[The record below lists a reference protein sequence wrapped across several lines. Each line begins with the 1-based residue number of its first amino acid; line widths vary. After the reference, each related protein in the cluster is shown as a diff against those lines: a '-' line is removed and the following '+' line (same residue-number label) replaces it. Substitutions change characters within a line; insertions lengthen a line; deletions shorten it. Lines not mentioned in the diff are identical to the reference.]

1 MLQPSHGQF
10 DPLTKTYFNANTGK
24 WVKRL
29 RPSKKGKSDIEK
41 WKELGSKKKS
51 LFVPV
56 NTDIELIKATARRN
70 SLNYEHMLFILH
82 KLLYNRLMLRKSKK
96 VNDDYLNNY
105 TALSSKELLKWLGND
120 YVRCLEALIDIEYLF
135 PKLTS
140 HRTKSYFNS
149 NGKKGNSARFKINP
163 KLFNYSLFD
172 HPNFFK
178 AVELNDIRLTLKLI
192 KQSQLKSPSNHP
204 VHSLLCKALEGVRI
218 STSVELLNRKYPH
231 EIVQQ
236 MILLINKINE
246 EEIYV
251 RTEMDQYG
259 ERFHSTFTFS
269 WSALRPLIYFENKE
283 GNTAYL
289 DLRNSQFFFLSLLG
303 LPQTYQ
309 LIPEYENL
317 LPLFQAH
324 ERELSCFNHH
334 CQLGTLYSW
343 CEREYGLSKVNLME
357 ITFASSL
364 QFKAKR
370 KKLAWLTKIIEEIEK
385 LFSKNILPS
394 ILQKLESRTMLN
406 RICFEFL
413 SKNENANLISI
424 HDGILVEERYLT
436 EIVNIIHNCFMEL
449 NLPVPAFKTEVHSR
463 LQLK

>member
-1 MLQPSHGQF
+1 MSQPSHGQF
-10 DPLTKTYFNANTGK
+10 DSNTKTYFNSNTGK
-24 WVKRL
+24 WVKRI
-29 RPSKKGKSDIEK
+29 RPSKKGKNEMQK
-41 WKELGSKKKS
+41 WITLGSKRKT

-56 NTDIELIKATARRN
+56 NTDIELLKTVASRN

-82 KLLYNRLMLRKSKK
+82 KLLYNRLMFRKSRKI
-96 VNDDYLNNY
+96 NDDYLSNY

-120 YVRCLEALIDIEYLF
+120 YVRCLEALIEIEYLF
-135 PKLTS
+135 PKMTN

-163 KLFNYSLFD
+163 RLFNYSLFD
-172 HPNFFK
+172 HPHFFK

-192 KQSQLKSPSNHP
+192 KQSQLKSSSNHP
-204 VHSLLCKALEGVRI
+204 VHSLLCRALEGVRI
-218 STSVELLNRKYPH
+218 STSVESLNRKYPH
-231 EIVQQ
+231 EVVQQ
-236 MILLINKINE
+236 MILLITKINE

-251 RTEMDQYG
+251 KPEMDEYG

-317 LPLFQAH
+317 LPLFQAYK
-324 ERELSCFNHH
+324 RELYEFNHH

-343 CEREYGLSKVNLME
+343 CELEYCLSKVNLME

-413 SKNENANLISI
+413 SMNKNANLISI
-424 HDGILVEERYLT
+424 HDGVLVEEKYLT
-436 EIVNIIHNCFMEL
+436 EMVNIIHNCFTEL
-449 NLPVPAFKTEVHSR
+449 NLPVPAFKTEVYPR
-463 LQLK
+463 FEN